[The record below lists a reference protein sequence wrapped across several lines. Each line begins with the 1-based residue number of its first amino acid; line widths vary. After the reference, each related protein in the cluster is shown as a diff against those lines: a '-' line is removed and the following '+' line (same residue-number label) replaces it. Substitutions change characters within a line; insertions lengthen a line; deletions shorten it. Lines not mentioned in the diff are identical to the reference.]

1 MRSNLL
7 YDKVI
12 PSERYEQHMAPI
24 LIQGIAALEPAS
36 FDQILAR
43 VTRLKVMKPT
53 RNMTP
58 QETTIFIEDITE
70 HIHVKGIN
78 YQFIDRGIFNL
89 IEQDKDKWFPDVN
102 TILEYVQKDYRI
114 FKSRIMMLNELL
126 LRRREQKQITS
137 VKPQLVRG

>member
-89 IEQDKDKWFPDVN
+89 IEQGHCGIRLPKHTGTPDAAEFFRRDKLTDHSDK
-102 TILEYVQKDYRI
+102 
-114 FKSRIMMLNELL
+114 
-126 LRRREQKQITS
+126 
-137 VKPQLVRG
+137 